1 MPTYKYSRI
10 SASCGVAP
18 CWPLESMRVDNGASR
33 FASLFRTLIQI
44 CTNRSELD
52 RWPILTWNI
61 RSSERKKGRKT
72 DGWVEKEREGFSRPS
87 PTRSPGAPPIDSLLF
102 LRSSFIYTQ
111 LYLFRLT
118 SALRGSQPI
127 TYALLTR
134 TPSTSH
140 GSHLHLHLPSSSPF
154 SPSLPLLFPPLISN
168 PFHSSTPPPLPSS
181 SFLTPHHCLLF

>member
-1 MPTYKYSRI
+1 M
-10 SASCGVAP
+10 
-18 CWPLESMRVDNGASR
+18 
-33 FASLFRTLIQI
+33 
-44 CTNRSELD
+44 
-52 RWPILTWNI
+52 
-61 RSSERKKGRKT
+61 
-72 DGWVEKEREGFSRPS
+72 EKEREGFSRPS
-87 PTRSPGAPPIDSLLF
+87 PTRSPGAPLIDSLLF

-168 PFHSSTPPPLPSS
+168 PFHPPHPSS
-181 SFLTPHHCLLF
+181 LVIFSHTPSLPPSLITFPRSSPSTLLTFLFFFPV